1 MRERKRRK
9 DEDHGKES
17 FVALFWSYIDA
28 DVDEHGA
35 YRGEVN
41 MYACVSFGGGSV
53 ELNILLV
60 GNNCSRNETRIA
72 NWTET
77 LTVRFGGLKS
87 RLKRRSVKRCLFV
100 SLCYA

>member
-1 MRERKRRK
+1 MKTMEKNLV
-9 DEDHGKES
+9 G
-17 FVALFWSYIDA
+17 LYWSCIDA

-72 NWTET
+72 SWTET
-77 LTVRFGGLKS
+77 LTVRFGALKS
-87 RLKRRSVKRCLFV
+87 RLKRRSVKRFLFHCLCLTQV
-100 SLCYA
+100 